1 MLYVCIPAYNE
12 AATVGVLLWR
22 LRTVLGETGRDYE
35 VVVYDDGSTDETA
48 EVLAPYRRVLPLTLL
63 GGRDAPQRGRTAATE
78 ALLRHVAAHSRYP
91 RRDACVVLQADFTD
105 RAEDVPALLPA
116 FDAGAD
122 VVVGRRLPDPA
133 QPPAER
139 RLRRMG
145 PWVLRPL
152 VRVEGVDDLLTS
164 FRLYRVAVL
173 RDLVRSHGA
182 APITDAAG
190 WAGTAELLA
199 AAVPLSRRVDV
210 VDVPG
215 RYDVRP
221 RASRLDWAAELRTL
235 ARYAWRAR
243 GTHARPGAPRPQ
255 RSPAAAEPPPPH
267 LAADQGAA
275 AASTASAEPIAPP
288 RAGRG
293 ERPRRAERPARAD
306 GPPPRPVSEAARQQP
321 ASDPLSRDAGAMD
334 ANRAEGPHPTSR
346 RRRQRA
352 TDARAARDAATDA
365 PSAAT
370 GPLAEASGGVSGAV
384 EALAAGEALEPVPD
398 AAGEA
403 APARRKKRRR
413 RRTRDSAGA
422 DATAT
427 GSADGEARD
436 RAPDDDV
443 VGPHESPDALAPAND
458 VDGARPSDDADPGE
472 VAGDAAGEA
481 PAGEAAGGRR
491 RKRRRSRSGKRTSG
505 VAPDDVAGAPPA
517 VDPHGAEPA
526 GDAPAGA
533 PSLDRSSLPA

>member
-35 VVVYDDGSTDETA
+35 AVVYDDGSTDETA

-91 RRDACVVLQADFTD
+91 RRDACVVLQGDFTD

-152 VRVEGVDDLLTS
+152 VRVEGVEDLLTS

-199 AAVPLSRRVDV
+199 AVVPLSRRVDV
-210 VDVPG
+210 IDVPG

-255 RSPAAAEPPPPH
+255 RPSVAAPPAPLHPAT
-267 LAADQGAA
+267 DQGAA
-275 AASTASAEPIAPP
+275 ATSTAAAEPVAPP
-288 RAGRG
+288 RAARG

-306 GPPPRPVSEAARQQP
+306 GPPPRTVPEAARQQP
-321 ASDPLSRDAGAMD
+321 ASEPSGRDAGAMD
-334 ANRAEGPHPTSR
+334 ALGAEGPHPTSR

-352 TDARAARDAATDA
+352 TDARAARDAAADA
-365 PSAAT
+365 PAVAT
-370 GPLAEASGGVSGAV
+370 GPVAGASSGGGSGAGGVSGAV
-384 EALAAGEALEPVPD
+384 GAAEALLAGEALEAVPD
-398 AAGEA
+398 ASGDA

-413 RRTRDSAGA
+413 RRTRDAGGA
-422 DATAT
+422 DATPAAA
-427 GSADGEARD
+427 ADGEAHD
-436 RAPDDDV
+436 RGPDDLV
-443 VGPHESPDALAPAND
+443 ESHQSPDAPAPADDAGGPGSN
-458 VDGARPSDDADPGE
+458 DDADPG
-472 VAGDAAGEA
+472 DA
-481 PAGEAAGGRR
+481 AGEAAGGRR

-517 VDPHGAEPA
+517 VDPRGAEPA
-526 GDAPAGA
+526 GDAPTGA